1 MKKVKIDGKVCVG
14 PTQSKPELINLANTI
29 KQGEDELKALSEL
42 LNIAGN
48 ETRLKIL
55 YLLSIERELCVCD
68 IAEVLN
74 MKVSAISHQLK
85 KLKAYRLVKSE
96 RKGQT
101 IFYSLAK
108 NRFTMVLKELFEV
121 ISEVYADVN
130 TFSIFTTNE
139 GVRDKK

>member
-1 MKKVKIDGKVCVG
+1 MRKVKIDGKTCVG
-14 PTQSKPELINLANTI
+14 PTQSKPELVNLSNII
-29 KQGEDELKALSEL
+29 KQSNDELGALSEL
-42 LNIAGN
+42 LSITGN

-55 YLLSIERELCVCD
+55 YLLSLERELCVCD

-101 IFYSLAK
+101 VFYSLVK
-108 NRFTMVLKELFEV
+108 SKFTTVLKELFDV

-130 TFSIFTTNE
+130 TFSIFT
-139 GVRDKK
+139 K